1 MTRVNNEKMLGF
13 DIDSLISTQTASTK
27 LKLAKDKAIAE
38 KAIIDLKRAALD
50 EANRLKTEKGELST
64 EDIKKITT
72 NLVQAKLKNPYDPNV
87 NASEIVKGV
96 DSIKSILS
104 IFAQTGKVELDP
116 KELDKK

>member
-1 MTRVNNEKMLGF
+1 M
-13 DIDSLISTQTASTK
+13 
-27 LKLAKDKAIAE
+27 
-38 KAIIDLKRAALD
+38 
-50 EANRLKTEKGELST
+50 KTEQGELSK